1 MGTPEYITVDAA
13 AKVYSVSPITIRRW
27 LNASRLTKYR
37 IGHAVR
43 VDLDEL
49 HRVAAGG
56 DA

>member
-1 MGTPEYITVDAA
+1 MSAPTYITVDAA
-13 AKVYSVSPITIRRW
+13 AKVYSVSPITVRRW
-27 LNASRLTKYR
+27 LNAGRLTKYR

-43 VDLDEL
+43 VDLNEL